1 MAKKEEFLK
10 VLYYQLTKSDDY
22 SYEKL
27 QKEILKYTESLQLHI
42 LKKGVKKLSLS
53 VGKKYKFYDLASLT
67 KVMFAVSAVAYLI
80 ENNVLGIN
88 DKVSKYLPWLPFK
101 DLKIKDLLNHNSGYP
116 AWEPIYKYL
125 KEKAKSNPDKWVT
138 VAQFIYQTKRKSK
151 KPLYSD
157 VGFVLLGLVLQE
169 VTGLALDKLWK
180 TIKKKTNPKEEVF
193 FLPGN
198 ITKGSKKSYAPTK
211 RTQGAKEDCQGVVN
225 DLNAYSLDGVSTHA
239 GLFGTPDAIVEWL
252 KMSRK
257 NIKTNKTWKK
267 LFNPKSTKSIWING
281 FMKPDKDNSAAGDL
295 MSRGQSIG
303 HWGFTGPSAWM
314 DLENDVQIAVAANRK
329 LPDEKNNFKILRRAL
344 HDAVIKYYGEK
355 K

>member
-1 MAKKEEFLK
+1 MAKKDEFLK
-10 VLYYQLTKSDDY
+10 LLYFQLTKSEDY

-27 QKEILKYTESLQLHI
+27 QKEILKYTDSLQVHI

-53 VGKKYKFYDLASLT
+53 IGKRYKFYDLASLT

-80 ENNVLGIN
+80 ENNVFGIN

-125 KEKAKSNPDKWVT
+125 KGNDKWIDA
-138 VAQFIYQTKRKSK
+138 AQFIYLTKRKSK

-157 VGFVLLGLVLQE
+157 VGFVLLGILLQE
-169 VTGLALDKLWK
+169 VTGMALDKLWK
-180 TIKKKTNPKEEVF
+180 KIKSKTNPKEEVF

-198 ITKGSKKSYAPTK
+198 VTKGSKKSYAPTK
-211 RTQGAKEDCQGVVN
+211 RTQGKKEDCQGVVN
-225 DLNAYSLDGVSTHA
+225 DLNAFSLDGVSTHA
-239 GLFGTPDAIVEWL
+239 GLFGTPESIVEWL
-252 KMSRK
+252 KISRK

-267 LFNPKSTKSIWING
+267 LFNPRTSKTEWANG
-281 FMKPDKDNSAAGDL
+281 FMRPDKKGSPAGDL
-295 MSRGQSIG
+295 MSRDQSIG

-314 DLENDVQIAVAANRK
+314 DLEKDIQIAIAANRK
-329 LPDEKNNFKILRRAL
+329 LPDEKNNFKKLRRAL
-344 HDAVIKYYGEK
+344 HDAVIKYYGDK